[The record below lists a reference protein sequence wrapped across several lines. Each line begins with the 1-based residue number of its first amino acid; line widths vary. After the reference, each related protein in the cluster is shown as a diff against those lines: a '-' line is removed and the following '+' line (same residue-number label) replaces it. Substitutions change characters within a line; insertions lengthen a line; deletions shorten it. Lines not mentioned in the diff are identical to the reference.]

1 MVIGIGATLNGR
13 FLLQRE
19 LGRGGMGAVYA
30 AVDQVLERSVAIKVL
45 KDQQK
50 TGAEVARRLR
60 VEAQIA
66 ARLLHDNIVRIYDF
80 GESDGVSFLV
90 MEQVDGSCYIRR
102 WREVPLGARL
112 RILAG
117 VAEALDYAHRQGVIH
132 RDVKPGNVLLNTA
145 DVPKLS
151 DFGLSLLA
159 EQEEAAGVVRG
170 TPHYMS
176 PEQAKGKR
184 LTYRTDLYSL
194 GVMLYESTTGAVPFT
209 GTPVSVMMQHTSSPP
224 PTFSRRELNVSTE
237 LERLIFDLLAKEPE
251 SRPSSGAA
259 VAAVL
264 RDEAAKLGEADVE
277 ESATVAVPAE
287 PALDLGALA
296 ELGEGRAV
304 VAPRADES
312 ARHKVE
318 RPSKTV
324 SRVEAAEAADLAA
337 SPLVRKMLRT
347 VLAEPVSL
355 SAEDRYLIGHYLAY
369 LLVGSRR
376 AGLWKRRRL
385 ERINADRAR
394 LILGLTYA
402 LTSPDPDEAI
412 GEAAALL
419 DQGIE
424 VRPALNPVVVAKF
437 LSWRE
442 TPNRRKL
449 LRKTRKAIQDASVIA
464 RERMTDARGTLN
476 PGLIPRSLDDLRK
489 IAPRAEVGDDLV
501 ERWNRL
507 ADAWR
512 EHPDLREA
520 ALRYASGA
528 ALGDPSG
535 AALWA
540 EVVYPLIEMAR
551 AQRRNPSLERKLR
564 NFFVGLMPGRRDP
577 GAELDRLLARD
588 VPSRVVARIDHSA
601 EELDAILKRVEPSG
615 ASNGDGDDQDP
626 VARLV
631 GGADAERLEAIADEP
646 QTVET
651 QLVELADPEP
661 IRFLQGEL
669 SELWKASLASL
680 QLGLGAPVQPAARRG
695 AALGP
700 YRLVVV
706 ASVRAASS
714 GQVII
719 QGMANKQIELS
730 TPSLR
735 GGGSKNRPILAA
747 WVYRDNSLLI
757 AHLDFKGVQRQVV
770 WDAPRAQQ
778 ATANSPE
785 EAHRELTARHMAIP
799 DQLESALSRWYRP
812 RS

>member
-1 MVIGIGATLNGR
+1 MAIEIGATLSGR
-13 FLLQRE
+13 FLLQKE

-30 AVDQVLERSVAIKVL
+30 ALDQVLERSVAIKVL
-45 KDQQK
+45 KDQTK
-50 TGAEVARRLR
+50 GGAELARRLR

-80 GESDGVSFLV
+80 GESEGLSFLV

-117 VAEALDYAHRQGVIH
+117 VADALDYAHRQGVIH
-132 RDVKPGNVLLNTA
+132 RDVKPGNVLLTA
-145 DVPKLS
+145 ADAPKLS

-184 LTYRTDLYSL
+184 LTHRTDLYSL
-194 GVMLYESTTGAVPFT
+194 GVMLYESATGSVPFT
-209 GTPVSVMMQHTSSPP
+209 GTPVSVMMQHSSAPP
-224 PTFSRRELNVSTE
+224 PTFSRGELNISAG

-251 SRPSSGAA
+251 SRPASGAT
-259 VAAVL
+259 VAAIL
-264 RDEAAKLGEADVE
+264 REEAAKLGDAEID
-277 ESATVAVPAE
+277 ESATVAVPAA

-304 VAPRADES
+304 ESSLADASRSRADHS
-312 ARHKVE
+312 
-318 RPSKTV
+318 SKTL
-324 SRVEAAEAADLAA
+324 SRIEVVEAVDLAA

-355 SAEDRYLIGHYLAY
+355 SADERYLMGYYLAY

-376 AGLWKRRRL
+376 GRLLERRRL
-385 ERINADRAR
+385 EGLNADRAR
-394 LILGLTYA
+394 LILALTYA
-402 LTSPDPDEAI
+402 LTAADPDEAVL
-412 GEAAALL
+412 EAAALL
-419 DQGIE
+419 DQQIE
-424 VRPALNPVVVAKF
+424 VRPALNPVVLAKF
-437 LSWRE
+437 LSWRD

-449 LRKTRKAIQDASVIA
+449 LRKTRKAIQEASAHA
-464 RERMTDARGTLN
+464 RAKMTDARGTLN

-489 IAPRAEVGDDLV
+489 IAPRAEVGDDLI

-528 ALGDPSG
+528 AHRDPSG

-551 AQRRNPSLERKLR
+551 SQRRNPRLDQRIR
-564 NFFVGLMPGRRDP
+564 NFLGGLIPGRRDP
-577 GAELDRLLARD
+577 GAELNRLLARD

-601 EELDAILKRVEPSG
+601 EDLDAILDQVEPKTSQ
-615 ASNGDGDDQDP
+615 AFEDP
-626 VARLV
+626 LSRLAV
-631 GGADAERLEAIADEP
+631 GADVSRLEAITDQP
-646 QTVET
+646 QAVESD
-651 QLVELADPEP
+651 LVELADPEP
-661 IRFLQGEL
+661 SRFLQGEL
-669 SELWKASLASL
+669 NELWRESLDAL
-680 QLGLGAPVQPAARRG
+680 QRGPGAPPAPGARRG
-695 AALGP
+695 APLGP

-706 ASVRAASS
+706 ASVRAAKS
-714 GQVII
+714 GQIII

-747 WVYRDNSLLI
+747 WLYRDNSLLI
-757 AHLDFKGVQRQVV
+757 AHLDFKGTQRHVL
-770 WDAPRAQQ
+770 WDAPRARQE
-778 ATANSPE
+778 TLNDPDE
-785 EAHRELTARHMAIP
+785 VRRELDARRMAVP
-799 DQLESALSRWYRP
+799 EQLESALSRWYRP
-812 RS
+812 KSRA

>member
-30 AVDQVLERSVAIKVL
+30 AIDQVLERPVAIKVL
-45 KDQQK
+45 KDQK
-50 TGAEVARRLR
+50 KAGAEVARRLR

-80 GESDGVSFLV
+80 GEADGVGFLV

-117 VAEALDYAHRQGVIH
+117 IADALDYAHRQGVIH
-132 RDVKPGNVLLNTA
+132 RDVKPGNVLLTA
-145 DVPKLS
+145 ADAPKLS

-159 EQEEAAGVVRG
+159 EQEEAGGIVRG

-184 LTYRTDLYSL
+184 LSYRTDLYSL

-209 GTPVSVMMQHTSSPP
+209 GTPVSVMMQHSSAPP
-224 PTFSRRELNVSTE
+224 PTFSRRELQVSAE

-251 SRPSSGAA
+251 SRPASGSM
-259 VAAVL
+259 VAALL
-264 RDEAAKLGEADVE
+264 RDEAAKLGDVEVE
-277 ESATVAVPAE
+277 ESATVAVE

-304 VAPRADES
+304 AASDADDS
-312 ARHKVE
+312 TRRRGD
-318 RPSKTV
+318 RPSK
-324 SRVEAAEAADLAA
+324 SLLRIEAADSADLAA

-355 SAEDRYLIGHYLAY
+355 SAEERYLIGHYLAY

-376 AGLWKRRRL
+376 AGFLKRRRL
-385 ERINADRAR
+385 ERLNADRAR
-394 LILGLTYA
+394 LILGLTYTLIA
-402 LTSPDPDEAI
+402 PDTDEAVR
-412 GEAAALL
+412 EAAELL
-419 DQGIE
+419 DEQIE
-424 VRPALNPVVVAKF
+424 VRPALSPVVVAKF
-437 LSWRE
+437 LSWRD

-449 LRKTRKAIQDASVIA
+449 LRKTRKAIQDASAHA

-528 ALGDPSG
+528 AHGDPSG
-535 AALWA
+535 ASLWA
-540 EVVYPLIEMAR
+540 EVVYPLIELAR
-551 AQRRNPSLERKLR
+551 AQRRNSGMGRRIGELLA
-564 NFFVGLMPGRRDP
+564 GLVPGHRDP

-601 EELDAILKRVEPSG
+601 EELDAILSRVEPSG
-615 ASNGDGDDQDP
+615 ARDDDAQDP
-626 VARLV
+626 ISRLV
-631 GGADAERLEAIADEP
+631 IGADAGRLEAIADEP
-646 QTVET
+646 QSVESG
-651 QLVELADPEP
+651 LVELADPEP
-661 IRFLQGEL
+661 IRFLQGAL
-669 SELWKASLASL
+669 SELWRESLAAL
-680 QLGLGAPVQPAARRG
+680 QRGPGAPIQPAARRG

-700 YRLVVV
+700 YRLTVV
-706 ASVRAASS
+706 ASVRAAKS
-714 GQVII
+714 GQIVI

-757 AHLDFKGVQRQVV
+757 AHLDFKSVQRHVI
-770 WDAPRAQQ
+770 WDAPRAHQE
-778 ATANSPE
+778 TIGDPE
-785 EAHRELTARHMAIP
+785 EVRRELAARRMAVP
-799 DQLESALSRWYRP
+799 DDLETVLSRWYRP
-812 RS
+812 RSRA